1 MSQSESVRLGVIG
14 IGNIAKQHIT
24 NVRSGQVHG
33 CEISAL
39 CSRSSSTLVTE
50 LALPYFHD
58 YRELIASGL
67 CEAIL
72 IATPTYSHF
81 EIASAALQAGLHVM
95 IEKPIGL
102 SVKEGEDLLAL
113 QQDDQ
118 ILAVM
123 LNQRA
128 DPLFTIMHDLIE
140 QGVLGEICRTHW
152 TMTNWFRPEIYF
164 QVSDWRG
171 TWRGEGGGLLLN
183 QCIHNLDI
191 FHWLCGMPRSV
202 RAFCRFGRFHE
213 IEVEDEVTAYLEY
226 DNGASGLFVGSTGE
240 APGINR
246 LDVIGDKGSLIF
258 DGERLLL
265 SENEPET
272 SRFNKETRDM
282 FGQPRSSFRDITP
295 DSSCNQHAVVLG
307 NFVRAILEDELLI
320 GPAHVAISSLTLANS
335 MLLSTWEQKT
345 ITLPMDKDRYQR
357 ALEQRIARSS
367 FRKKSD
373 VKAHIDMEASYR

>member
-226 DNGASGLFVGSTGE
+226 DNGDRKS
-240 APGINR
+240 
-246 LDVIGDKGSLIF
+246 
-258 DGERLLL
+258 
-265 SENEPET
+265 
-272 SRFNKETRDM
+272 
-282 FGQPRSSFRDITP
+282 
-295 DSSCNQHAVVLG
+295 VV
-307 NFVRAILEDELLI
+307 
-320 GPAHVAISSLTLANS
+320 
-335 MLLSTWEQKT
+335 
-345 ITLPMDKDRYQR
+345 
-357 ALEQRIARSS
+357 
-367 FRKKSD
+367 
-373 VKAHIDMEASYR
+373 

>member
-295 DSSCNQHAVVLG
+295 DRSCNQHAVVLG
-307 NFVRAILEDELLI
+307 NFFRAILED
-320 GPAHVAISSLTLANS
+320 
-335 MLLSTWEQKT
+335 
-345 ITLPMDKDRYQR
+345 
-357 ALEQRIARSS
+357 
-367 FRKKSD
+367 
-373 VKAHIDMEASYR
+373 